1 MLKHFLFLSLI
12 TLCFFSCSSKSWR
25 EASRKSVGI
34 APKAKELKEDI
45 VLIYYARAFNWRGYF
60 GIHPW
65 VAFKRKKDIQYTVAQ
80 ATSWNIRRQGIAIN
94 YQKDLPDRLWYDSYP
109 TQLFEARGDKA
120 TTIIKKLEKLIKEYP
135 FKDHYRVYPGPNSN
149 TFVSY
154 LIRNID
160 EIDCE
165 LPATAIGKDYFGPT
179 TFVSNTPSNTG
190 FTLSAYGVLGLTLGL
205 HEGVEVNL
213 FGLHFGVDL
222 IAPALKLPLIGR
234 LGFGAY

>member
-1 MLKHFLFLSLI
+1 MKI
-12 TLCFFSCSSKSWR
+12 TVTSILLTLTLLSCSSKSWR

-34 APKAKELKEDI
+34 APKPQELKEDI

-65 VAFKRKKDIQYTVAQ
+65 IAFKRKKDSQYTVAQ
-80 ATSWNIRRQGIAIN
+80 VTSWNIRRQGTAIN

-120 TTIIKKLEKLIKEYP
+120 SFIIKKLEKLINNYP

-149 TFVSY
+149 TFISY
-154 LIRNID
+154 LIRNIE

-165 LPATAIGKDYFGPT
+165 LPPTAIGKDYFGPT
-179 TFVSNTPSNTG
+179 AFYSQTPSNTG
-190 FTLSAYGVLGLTLGL
+190 FTLSAYGLLGFTLGL
-205 HEGVEVNL
+205 YEGIELNL
-213 FGLHFGVDL
+213 FGLHFGLDL
-222 IAPALKLPLIGR
+222 YYPALKLPIIGR
-234 LGFGAY
+234 LGFH